1 MMATLHSHTQNLG
14 NGDRHD
20 NELGSCIQRVLGI
33 FDVHDGPAADHDL
46 AIVLQVMEQAL
57 GSLLYVAKILVVL
70 DFIINYLLAEVR
82 NKIQAPGSGESE
94 LHDVETTVDC
104 SLHGLGGR
112 ILGGRAKNSTCTI
125 LRMGG

>member
-1 MMATLHSHTQNLG
+1 MEALHSYVLCHGHKHHTRPRFIHRTGYVTAMMATLHSHTQNLG

-57 GSLLYVAKILVVL
+57 GSLLYVAKILVV
-70 DFIINYLLAEVR
+70 
-82 NKIQAPGSGESE
+82 
-94 LHDVETTVDC
+94 HD
-104 SLHGLGGR
+104 S
-112 ILGGRAKNSTCTI
+112 ST
-125 LRMGG
+125 L